1 MLLIL
6 VTSTILV
13 PVPASADGEDEDD
26 AWIRFHNH
34 GLNTEETPVI
44 PDYYPN
50 MEIQV

>member
-1 MLLIL
+1 M
-6 VTSTILV
+6 VKMKMMH
-13 PVPASADGEDEDD
+13 G
-26 AWIRFHNH
+26 IRFHNH